1 MSRFIEI
8 SSVTP
13 VSQRICTKKSFYIR
27 QPFKETI
34 DGSGSSFG
42 GQELVFEGRGS
53 GFGGRGSGK

>member
-1 MSRFIEI
+1 MYT
-8 SSVTP
+8 TP
-13 VSQRICTKKSFYIR
+13 FYNNTKKSFYIR

-42 GQELVFEGRGS
+42 GQELDFEGRGS